1 VVVETAAEVVVAVE
15 GMVPVTV
22 VEIVVEPPPLVPL
35 VPRAILVIVV
45 EPPHVPL
52 VPRAT
57 LVIAVGPG
65 EVSPSAAVS
74 RRHACGAE
82 RDASGQRSHGNYSCC
97 DSSDLH
103 RSSLTLRYLSVT
115 VGDLEP

>member
-1 VVVETAAEVVVAVE
+1 MVVEIVAEVVVAVE
-15 GMVPVTV
+15 GMVPVTAVEIV
-22 VEIVVEPPPLVPL
+22 VKPPIVPLVPLAIPVIVVEPPTVPL

-45 EPPHVPL
+45 V
-52 VPRAT
+52 
-57 LVIAVGPG
+57 PG

-103 RSSLTLRYLSVT
+103 RSPLTLRYQLVT
-115 VGDLEP
+115 TSD